1 MAEVEAE
8 SDRINWR
15 FQTKDWKPIIFLKKH
30 HSHKE
35 IQPYYET
42 ADLCMVTSL
51 HDGMNLVAK
60 EYIGARKD
68 ESGVLILSQF
78 TGASRELRE
87 ALIVNPYDVGQ
98 MAEAIRAAL
107 EMEPAEK
114 SVHMRSMRQIVK
126 DRNIYHWA
134 AELISALAQVRLS

>member
-1 MAEVEAE
+1 MRRPRSER
-8 SDRINWR
+8 D
-15 FQTKDWKPIIFLKKH
+15 
-30 HSHKE
+30 
-35 IQPYYET
+35 
-42 ADLCMVTSL
+42 
-51 HDGMNLVAK
+51 
-60 EYIGARKD
+60 
-68 ESGVLILSQF
+68 
-78 TGASRELRE
+78 

-114 SVHMRSMRQIVK
+114 SVRMRSMREIVK